1 MLPYS
6 KYYVLGAIRIYYRD
20 LVSIGMCFKKQSHL
34 GIPIQT
40 WVLDLTA
47 WSMDHIRGIL
57 FQAVLQ
63 HACHLF
69 KCCICYMYI
78 HISMLNDSTPTHS
91 QQLQLFNLQL
101 LSFDP
106 QATNV
111 QFGRVSQFFPVL
123 RNGERNGPRN
133 GPAKQE
139 AYDRV
144 RSRIGS
150 ASIFPTIDE
159 KVRKFPEKGRTEDSC
174 NET

>member
-47 WSMDHIRGIL
+47 WSMDHIRAFFFRQYCNMHVTYSSAAFVTCTFTYPCWMI
-57 FQAVLQ
+57 QA
-63 HACHLF
+63 
-69 KCCICYMYI
+69 
-78 HISMLNDSTPTHS
+78 PTHS
-91 QQLQLFNLQL
+91 QQLQLFNIQL
-101 LSFDP
+101 LSSILRRRMFSLAGFLSFFLFCETENETDP
-106 QATNV
+106 ETDPPNRKPMTVFVAEWAL
-111 QFGRVSQFFPVL
+111 PH
-123 RNGERNGPRN
+123 
-133 GPAKQE
+133 
-139 AYDRV
+139 
-144 RSRIGS
+144 
-150 ASIFPTIDE
+150 FPTIDE